1 MCSINHEKKIIFIHL
16 NIINERK
23 IIKSL
28 EKNGFKFC
36 NERRPDYKLFCDN
49 TEESCAECNSNHS
62 IYKND
67 NIVKYFSTS
76 YFINRIT
83 NMNEEKWNTY
93 RKICIAINP
102 YDRLL
107 FLWKYLN
114 KYSDKELSLE
124 EFINKKHISEMEYK
138 NLYTPQSKNIYD
150 DDKNQKLEII
160 YYENLKEEL
169 KKILDKESDKEFD
182 KESDKE
188 FDKESDKEF
197 NKESDNNESDSSSD
211 EGDKDDETVFDK
223 KTINKKILARVNEI
237 CDVDFSLLVNYQKID
252 TTNDFITY
260 IEKYRSKN

>member
-16 NIINERK
+16 NIIYERK
-23 IIKSL
+23 LIKSL

-36 NERRPDYKLFCDN
+36 NERRADHKLFCDN
-49 TEESCAECNSNHS
+49 VEESCAECNSNHS

-67 NIVKYFSTS
+67 DIIKYFSTS

-93 RKICIAINP
+93 RKICIVMNP

-107 FLWKYLN
+107 FLWNYLN

-150 DDKNQKLEII
+150 DDKNQKIEII
-160 YYENLKEEL
+160 YHENLEEEL
-169 KKILDKESDKEFD
+169 KKLFD
-182 KESDKE
+182 KDVNKDK
-188 FDKESDKEF
+188 DKDK
-197 NKESDNNESDSSSD
+197 DNNESDSSSD
-211 EGDKDDETVFDK
+211 EGDEGDEGDEDETVFNK

-237 CDVDFSLLVNYQKID
+237 CDIDFSSLVKYQKIEN
-252 TTNDFITY
+252 TNDFITY
-260 IEKYRSKN
+260 IEKYRSEKSV